1 MSTPLGKRKLPR
13 STLPYL
19 GNLLDK
25 LSFSKLP
32 TKKVVLQRFMFEIE
46 HNHGAASVESLALTT
61 QKELFDLWEY
71 AGYRD
76 ILKDVS

>member
-25 LSFSKLP
+25 LYFSKLP

-46 HNHGAASVESLALTT
+46 HNHGAVSVESAALTRVTT

-71 AGYRD
+71 AGY
-76 ILKDVS
+76 